1 MKCVEVFVACL
12 ALLQVLVGTSE
23 VSVVPNQFIVKFN
36 GFYRAEARSRFI
48 GAASCNAS
56 LVRVLPRV
64 NPATDRYPSD
74 FDLVELTPF
83 DHSCHLVTSLL
94 NHRLI
99 KSVSPQHLFTGKFNF
114 YSPGFWGCQEMQH
127 ELFLLQELEVYF
139 RQMRISAQ
147 TAALLNTA
155 WRTS

>member
-1 MKCVEVFVACL
+1 MKKSVFVASL
-12 ALLQVLVGTSE
+12 ALLQVFVGTSE

-56 LVRVLPRV
+56 LIRVLPRV

-74 FDLVELTPF
+74 FDLVELAAGS
-83 DHSCHLVTSLL
+83 DDSSCHMVTSLL

-99 KSVSPQHLFTGKFNF
+99 KSVSPQHLLTGKSN
-114 YSPGFWGCQEMQH
+114 SGFIFVQNLRG
-127 ELFLLQELEVYF
+127 L
-139 RQMRISAQ
+139 
-147 TAALLNTA
+147 
-155 WRTS
+155 

>member
-1 MKCVEVFVACL
+1 MKSVELFVACL
-12 ALLQVLVGTSE
+12 ALLQVGTSE

-74 FDLVELTPF
+74 FDLVELTGS
-83 DHSCHLVTSLL
+83 DNSCHLVTSLL

-99 KSVSPQHLFTGKFNF
+99 KSVSPQHQFTGKSN
-114 YSPGFWGCQEMQH
+114 SKSN
-127 ELFLLQELEVYF
+127 
-139 RQMRISAQ
+139 IAS
-147 TAALLNTA
+147 
-155 WRTS
+155 

>member
-1 MKCVEVFVACL
+1 MKSVEAFVACL
-12 ALLQVLVGTSE
+12 ALLQVFVGTSE

-64 NPATDRYPSD
+64 NPAIDRYPSD
-74 FDLVELTPF
+74 FDLVELTGS
-83 DHSCHLVTSLL
+83 DNSCHLVTSLL

-99 KSVSPQHLFTGKFNF
+99 KSVSPQHQFTGKSNSNIAYLFN
-114 YSPGFWGCQEMQH
+114 SE
-127 ELFLLQELEVYF
+127 
-139 RQMRISAQ
+139 
-147 TAALLNTA
+147 
-155 WRTS
+155 